1 MTRKTLLIVLLSCYS
16 IFLSAQ
22 DEKPSP
28 ADSVAFDVLDH
39 RFIGGKAAF
48 FKFIGENIKYPVQ
61 ARESC
66 REGISLVRVK
76 LRPTGVVDSIQFQ
89 NDVAIGMGIEDE
101 ILRCLLGTKG
111 KWIRSLDYPELLFSV
126 GFSLDGAYKPISMV
140 NVTGYTVPKSGSCS
154 TANEDIIKSFER
166 AKKKKNYKEALELC
180 QDLLRRMPNS
190 ETYKKEF
197 ASLKTKKN

>member
-22 DEKPSP
+22 DEKPSA
-28 ADSVAFDVLDH
+28 ADSLAFNVLDH
-39 RFIGGKAAF
+39 RFVGGSAAF
-48 FKFIGENIKYPVQ
+48 FKFMGQNIRYPVQ
-61 ARESC
+61 ARQNC

-89 NDVAIGMGIEDE
+89 NDVAIGMGVEDE
-101 ILRCLLGTKG
+101 IIRCLLGTKG
-111 KWIRSLDYPELLFSV
+111 KWLRSADYPELLFSV
-126 GFSLDGAYKPISMV
+126 AFNLNEKYKPDATIV
-140 NVTGYTVPKSGSCS
+140 ALGYTVPGLASCP
-154 TANEDIIKSFER
+154 TNEETLKSFEK

-197 ASLKTKKN
+197 ASLKTK